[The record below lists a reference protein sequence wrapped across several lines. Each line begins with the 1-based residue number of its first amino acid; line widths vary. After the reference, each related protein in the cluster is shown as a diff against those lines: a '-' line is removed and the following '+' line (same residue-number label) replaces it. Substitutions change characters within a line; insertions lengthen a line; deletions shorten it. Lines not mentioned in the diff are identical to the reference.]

1 MNREVLRQQG
11 FLYPEAG
18 FRAFGHHDIAFLLSG
33 SYPDWAIPASITLA
47 ETGSGMREELE
58 KHDGP
63 VLLSSEDFYLFPRPS
78 ELRRFLME
86 AGLGND
92 EDIRIVVYLRR
103 QDAAIESWY
112 NQTIKAQGAI
122 HQIDEFVETTRPLW
136 DYSVQL
142 EKWSSVFGVERIL
155 VRRYEE
161 DGLSGGSLIHD
172 FCRTIGLDVEPLL
185 VEKLR
190 PNSRLNRDAL
200 EFQRLINSLPGPIPR
215 KRRLMNQLIALSE
228 ESAGSGLFFD
238 GPLLSST
245 ARRQLLEYYS
255 EGNLSVARVYMNSQ
269 ELFRAFDAAGELT
282 DDGTYYGLTLDKLA
296 MMLGWLLIDRSGGA
310 PNVQASP

>member
-11 FLYPEAG
+11 YLYPQAG

-33 SYPDWAIPASITLA
+33 GYPDWAIPASITLA
-47 ETGSGMREELE
+47 EIVSGMREELE

-78 ELRRFLME
+78 ELRRFLMD
-86 AGLGND
+86 AGFGQD

-122 HQIDEFVETTRPLW
+122 HQLDEFIETNRSLW

-142 EKWSSVFGVERIL
+142 EKWSSVFGVERVL
-155 VRRYEE
+155 VRRYEN
-161 DGLSGGSLIHD
+161 DGVSGGLLIQD
-172 FCRTIGLDVEPLL
+172 FSRTIGLDAEPLL

-190 PNSRLNRDAL
+190 PNGRLNRDAL
-200 EFQRLINSLPGPIPR
+200 EFQRLINKLPGPIPR

-228 ESAGSGLFFD
+228 ESAGSGLFFE

-245 ARRQLLEYYS
+245 ARHQLLEYYS
-255 EGNLSVARVYMNSQ
+255 EGNLSVARDYMGSQ
-269 ELFRAFDAAGELT
+269 ELFQAIEVAGELT
-282 DDGTYYGLTLDKLA
+282 DDDTYHGITLEKLA
-296 MMLGWLLIDRSGGA
+296 MTLGWLLIDRAGGTS
-310 PNVQASP
+310 NV